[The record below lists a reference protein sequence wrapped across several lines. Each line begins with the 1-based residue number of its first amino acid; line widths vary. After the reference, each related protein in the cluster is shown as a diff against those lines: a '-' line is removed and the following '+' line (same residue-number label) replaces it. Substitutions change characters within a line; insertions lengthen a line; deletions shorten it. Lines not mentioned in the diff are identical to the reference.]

1 VPSLIPTPAGTTLQS
16 SVLLLEEYDALAV
29 AIGSALKK
37 FAPGHPVSVAR
48 SLAEAETLAGQ
59 TCPALFVVDVDPPWP
74 GLIDFVGK
82 MGDANPDARV
92 LIIGAAIPKEI
103 ADERASFGALQFIEK
118 PFELADFGAA
128 VQALLGPWRES
139 ESASSRGTLGTLNL
153 SDIVLVQCAAGANAI
168 VEVESDQKRYGEI
181 HVVEGQISHVET
193 GELTGAEALEE
204 IFTWSEPTWSE
215 GKRNPSANRTIRGPW
230 ANVFLEVLRRTGAA
244 QPVVTFPAKEQ
255 AQAPS
260 TSAAAKKIV
269 VIDDTEMLL
278 IFVEDVLA
286 TEHPE
291 WQITTASTSAAGCK
305 EVERILPD
313 LVLLDYSLPDFNG
326 DEVCRRLLQGE
337 RTAHVPVLMMS
348 GHVAEMKASATRFE
362 NIVATIEKPFLSEAL
377 IDLVQRTLEGAP
389 PRMEVPFEQVAPAEI
404 HTPTPS
410 VSSKIETKRLAHVEP
425 VSMRPRA
432 SSISSLAP
440 AESKIMRGGAPIA
453 APVSASVIS
462 TSNDAVFGLFLDVLS
477 MQFTPQLQMGTIRAR
492 PSSLTVSLH
501 LPSSALRES
510 LPVETGFQL
519 GRTELDA
526 NGHIT
531 KMRLIPT
538 MKPFQPAKTR
548 NAFEIGDVAV
558 VPGEKRER
566 VQLTPTMT
574 APMTMHLLAHLD
586 LAGVELSSTFQVSQV
601 VLKWRGS
608 RVRVTLSAKATGG
621 DAQGAEFEIAVVQV
635 DPDGRLTELLL
646 NPIR

>member
-1 VPSLIPTPAGTTLQS
+1 MPSSIPTPAGTTPQS
-16 SVLLLEEYDALAV
+16 SVLLLEEYDALAA

-48 SLAEAETLAGQ
+48 SLSEAEALAGK
-59 TCPALFVVDVDPPWP
+59 TRPALFVVDVDPPWP
-74 GLIDFVGK
+74 GLTDFIGK

-92 LIIGAAIPKEI
+92 LVIGAAIPKEI
-103 ADERASFGALQFIEK
+103 ADERGSFGALQFIEK

-128 VQALLGPWRES
+128 VQALLGPWREP
-139 ESASSRGTLGTLNL
+139 ESASSRGTLHTLNL
-153 SDIVLVQCAAGANAI
+153 SDVVLMQCAAGANAI
-168 VEVESDQKRYGEI
+168 VEVESDQERYGEI

-244 QPVVTFPAKEQ
+244 QPVVTFPAEERE
-255 AQAPS
+255 QAPS

-326 DEVCRRLLQGE
+326 DEVCRRLLQDE

-348 GHVAEMKASATRFE
+348 GHVLEMNASAARFE

-377 IDLVQRTLEGAP
+377 VELVQRTLEGAP
-389 PRMEVPFEQVAPAEI
+389 PRMEVPSEQVAPVETPI
-404 HTPTPS
+404 HPPPGR
-410 VSSKIETKRLAHVEP
+410 SKVETKRLAHVEP
-425 VSMRPRA
+425 VSERHLA

-440 AESKIMRGGAPIA
+440 AESEMMRSAPA
-453 APVSASVIS
+453 TAPVSAPVLSAS
-462 TSNDAVFGLFLDVLS
+462 TNAVFGLFLDVLS

-501 LPSSALRES
+501 LPSAALRDS

-526 NGHIT
+526 NGHIA

-548 NAFEIGDVAV
+548 NTFEIGDVSV

-566 VQLTPTMT
+566 VQLTPTVT
-574 APMTMHLLAHLD
+574 APMTMQLLAHLD
-586 LAGVELSSTFQVSQV
+586 LAGVELSPTFQVSQV

-621 DAQGAEFEIAVVQV
+621 EAQGAEFEVTVVQL
-635 DPDGRLTELLL
+635 DPDGRITELLL

>member
-1 VPSLIPTPAGTTLQS
+1 LIPIPAGTTPQS
-16 SVLLLEEYDALAV
+16 SVLLLEEYDALAA

-37 FAPGHPVSVAR
+37 FVPGHPVSVAR
-48 SLAEAETLAGQ
+48 SLVEAEALAGQ
-59 TCPALFVVDVDPPWP
+59 TRPALFVVDVDPPWP
-74 GLIDFVGK
+74 GLTDFIGK
-82 MGDANPDARV
+82 MGDVNPDARV

-103 ADERASFGALQFIEK
+103 ADERRSFGALQFIEK

-168 VEVESDQKRYGEI
+168 VEVESDQQRYGEI
-181 HVVEGQISHVET
+181 HVVEGQISHAES
-193 GELTGAEALEE
+193 GDLTGAEALEE
-204 IFTWSEPTWSE
+204 IFTWPEPAWRE

-230 ANVFLEVLRRTGAA
+230 ANVFLEVLQRTGAA
-244 QPVVTFPAKEQ
+244 QPAVSFPAKDWEQ
-255 AQAPS
+255 ASP

-326 DEVCRRLLQGE
+326 DEVCRRLLQDE

-348 GHVAEMKASATRFE
+348 GHVLEMNASAARFE

-377 IDLVQRTLEGAP
+377 IELVQRTLEGAP
-389 PRMEVPFEQVAPAEI
+389 PRMEVPSEQISPPGI
-404 HTPTPS
+404 PTPAPP
-410 VSSKIETKRLAHVEP
+410 VTSKIETKRLVHVES
-425 VSMRPRA
+425 VGPRS

-440 AESKIMRGGAPIA
+440 AKSGMMRGAPVVAPIS
-453 APVSASVIS
+453 APILS
-462 TSNDAVFGLFLDVLS
+462 TSNNAIFGLFLDVLS

-501 LPSSALRES
+501 LPTAALRDS
-510 LPVETGFQL
+510 LPVQTGFQL

-526 NGHIT
+526 NGHIAN
-531 KMRLIPT
+531 MRLIPT

-558 VPGEKRER
+558 VPGDKRER
-566 VQLTPTMT
+566 VQLTPTVT
-574 APMTMHLLAHLD
+574 APMTMQLLAHLD
-586 LAGVELSSTFQVSQV
+586 LVGVELSPTFQVSHV
-601 VLKWRGS
+601 VLKWRSS
-608 RVRVTLSAKATGG
+608 RVRVTLSAKATAGET
-621 DAQGAEFEIAVVQV
+621 QGAEFEITVVQL
-635 DPDGRLTELLL
+635 DPDGRITELLL

>member
-1 VPSLIPTPAGTTLQS
+1 VPSLIPTPAGTTPQS
-16 SVLLLEEYDALAV
+16 SVLLLEEYDALAA

-48 SLAEAETLAGQ
+48 SLAEAEALAGNAG
-59 TCPALFVVDVDPPWP
+59 PALFVMDVDPQWP
-74 GLIDFVGK
+74 GLTNFIGK
-82 MGDANPDARV
+82 MRDANPDARV
-92 LIIGAAIPKEI
+92 LVIGAAIPREI
-103 ADERASFGALQFIEK
+103 TDERGSFGALQFIEK

-153 SDIVLVQCAAGANAI
+153 SDIVLLQCAAGANAI
-168 VEVESDQKRYGEI
+168 VEVESDQKHYGEI
-181 HVVEGQISHVET
+181 HVVEGHISHVEA

-204 IFTWSEPTWSE
+204 IFTWSEPIWSE

-244 QPVVTFPAKEQ
+244 QPVVIFPAEEREQ
-255 AQAPS
+255 APP
-260 TSAAAKKIV
+260 TSAVAKKIV

-326 DEVCRRLLQGE
+326 DEVCRRLLQDE

-348 GHVAEMKASATRFE
+348 GHVAEMKATAARFE

-377 IDLVQRTLEGAP
+377 IYLVQRTLEGAS
-389 PRMEVPFEQVAPAEI
+389 PRMEVPTEQIAPPGIPMPAR
-404 HTPTPS
+404 PVPS
-410 VSSKIETKRLAHVEP
+410 KVEAKRLAQVESVP
-425 VSMRPRA
+425 VSPR
-432 SSISSLAP
+432 SSSVSSLAP
-440 AESKIMRGGAPIA
+440 AESEMTRSALA
-453 APVSASVIS
+453 AMPVSAPILS

-501 LPSSALRES
+501 LPASALRDS

-526 NGHIT
+526 NGHIAN
-531 KMRLIPT
+531 MQLIPT

-566 VQLTPTMT
+566 VQLTPTVT
-574 APMTMHLLAHLD
+574 APMTMQLLARLD

-608 RVRVTLSAKATGG
+608 RVRVTFSSKASVGE
-621 DAQGAEFEIAVVQV
+621 AQGAEFEIAVVQL

>member
-1 VPSLIPTPAGTTLQS
+1 MIPIPAGTTPQS
-16 SVLLLEEYDALAV
+16 SVLLLEEYDALAA

-59 TCPALFVVDVDPPWP
+59 TRPALLVVDVDPPWP
-74 GLIDFVGK
+74 GLTDFIGK

-92 LIIGAAIPKEI
+92 LVIGAAIPKEI
-103 ADERASFGALQFIEK
+103 ADERGSFGALQFIEK

-153 SDIVLVQCAAGANAI
+153 SDIVLVQCAAGANAV
-168 VEVESDQKRYGEI
+168 VEVTSDQKRFGEI
-181 HVVEGQISHVET
+181 HVVEGQISHAES
-193 GELTGAEALEE
+193 GDLTGAEALEE
-204 IFTWSEPTWSE
+204 IFTWPEPTWRE

-244 QPVVTFPAKEQ
+244 QPAVSFPAKAWEQ
-255 AQAPS
+255 PPS

-326 DEVCRRLLQGE
+326 DEVCRRLLQDE

-348 GHVAEMKASATRFE
+348 GHVLEMNASAARFE

-377 IDLVQRTLEGAP
+377 IELVQRTLDGAP
-389 PRMEVPFEQVAPAEI
+389 PRMEVPSEQIVAPPGVPMPA
-404 HTPTPS
+404 PP
-410 VSSKIETKRLAHVEP
+410 VPSKIEAKRLAHVESVGP
-425 VSMRPRA
+425 RPSA
-432 SSISSLAP
+432 ISSLAP
-440 AESKIMRGGAPIA
+440 AESGMMRGTPAA
-453 APVSASVIS
+453 APVSAPILS
-462 TSNDAVFGLFLDVLS
+462 TSNNAIFGLFLDVLS
-477 MQFTPQLQMGTIRAR
+477 MQFTPQLQMGTVRAR

-501 LPSSALRES
+501 LPSVLRDS

-526 NGHIT
+526 NGHIAN
-531 KMRLIPT
+531 MRLIPT

-558 VPGEKRER
+558 VSGEKRER
-566 VQLTPTMT
+566 VQLTPTVT
-574 APMTMHLLAHLD
+574 APMTMQLLAHLD
-586 LAGVELSSTFQVSQV
+586 LAGVELSSSFQVSHV
-601 VLKWRGS
+601 VLKWRSS
-608 RVRVTLSAKATGG
+608 RVRVTLSAKAT
-621 DAQGAEFEIAVVQV
+621 ASENQGAEFEITVVQL
-635 DPDGRLTELLL
+635 DPDGRISELLL

>member
-1 VPSLIPTPAGTTLQS
+1 LIPTPAGTTPQS
-16 SVLLLEEYDALAV
+16 SVLLLEEYDALAA

-48 SLAEAETLAGQ
+48 SLTEAETLAGQ
-59 TCPALFVVDVDPPWP
+59 TRPALLVVDVDPPWP
-74 GLIDFVGK
+74 GLTDFIGK
-82 MGDANPDARV
+82 MGDSNPDARV
-92 LIIGAAIPKEI
+92 LVIGTAIPREI
-103 ADERASFGALQFIEK
+103 ADERGSFGALQFIEK

-139 ESASSRGTLGTLNL
+139 ESASSRGTLATLNL
-153 SDIVLVQCAAGANAI
+153 SDVVLMHCAAGANLI

-181 HVVEGQISHVET
+181 HIVEGQISHVEA

-204 IFTWSEPTWSE
+204 IFTWPEPAWSE
-215 GKRNPSANRTIRGPW
+215 GKRNPAASRTIRGPW
-230 ANVFLEVLRRTGAA
+230 ANIFLEVLRRTGAA
-244 QPVVTFPAKEQ
+244 QPVTFPAEERKQ
-255 AQAPS
+255 AAP
-260 TSAAAKKIV
+260 TYAEGKKIV

-305 EVERILPD
+305 EVERVLPD

-326 DEVCRRLLQGE
+326 DEVCRRLLQDE

-348 GHVAEMKASATRFE
+348 GHVLEMNASAVRFE

-377 IDLVQRTLEGAP
+377 VDLVQRTLEGAQ
-389 PRMEVPFEQVAPAEI
+389 PRMEVPAGQVAPPEI
-404 HTPTPS
+404 PTPVPS
-410 VSSKIETKRLAHVEP
+410 VPLKVEAKRPAQMEP
-425 VSMRPRA
+425 VSVASRP

-440 AESKIMRGGAPIA
+440 VESGMMRGAPVV
-453 APVSASVIS
+453 APVSSPILS
-462 TSNDAVFGLFLDVLS
+462 TSNTAIFGLFLDVLS

-501 LPSSALRES
+501 LPSAALRDS

-526 NGHIT
+526 NGHIAN
-531 KMRLIPT
+531 MRLIPT

-558 VPGEKRER
+558 VSGEKRER
-566 VQLTPTMT
+566 VQLTPTVT
-574 APMTMHLLAHLD
+574 APMTMQLLAHLD
-586 LAGVELSSTFQVSQV
+586 LAGVELSSTFQVSHV
-601 VLKWRGS
+601 VLKWRSS
-608 RVRVTLSAKATGG
+608 RVRVTLSAKATASE
-621 DAQGAEFEIAVVQV
+621 AQGAEFEITVVQL
-635 DPDGRLTELLL
+635 DPDGRITELLL